1 MMTGTNGKKFPDHTP
16 VNYGGEAAL
25 LSQSS
30 PVNHMRP
37 HAAPTSGQENV
48 SGAESDFSA
57 EQKMHCIPTGIA

>member
-1 MMTGTNGKKFPDHTP
+1 MKIRPVSGLYT

-25 LSQSS
+25 VLQSS
-30 PVNHMRP
+30 PINHMRLCT
-37 HAAPTSGQENV
+37 APTNRQENV